1 MARFERSAA
10 APKKEMERLAAR
22 IEQLKAQVTNPYAFT
37 KALGETLV
45 QQVEARFNGSKESP
59 AEIKWSPWSER
70 YAKTR
75 KGGDSLLID
84 NSTHEAGKEHL
95 KDSFK
100 PQIQANAVTVSTEV
114 PYAMFLHRGTKH
126 MPARPF
132 IGLSRQNL
140 DELEGVMRD
149 VLAGMVQPTQKK
161 PGLKKRK
168 R

>member
-1 MARFERSAA
+1 MAKFERSEA

-22 IEQLKAQVTNPYAFT
+22 IEQLKNQVTNPYAFT
-37 KALGETLV
+37 KALGETIV
-45 QQVEARFNGSKESP
+45 KQTEARFNATKASP
-59 AEIKWSPWSER
+59 AEIKWAPWSER

-75 KGGDSLLID
+75 KGGDSLLVDI
-84 NSTHEAGKEHL
+84 STHESGTEHL

-100 PQIQANAVTVSTEV
+100 PQIEAYAVTVSTEV

-132 IGLSRQNL
+132 VGLSRKNL
-140 DELEGVMRD
+140 AELEGVMQD
-149 VLAGMVQPTQKK
+149 VLNGMIQPK
-161 PGLKKRK
+161 PKRK